1 MLTIKHS
8 IASKD
13 ELLSIINIYKEM
25 YKISSRAR
33 YREDISY
40 VSKECTEE
48 EITEKNDGI
57 FLSVK
62 MVNIR

>member
-1 MLTIKHS
+1 MQYTAKHS
-8 IASKD
+8 DCLRIKAQLTDGSQRLVVMC
-13 ELLSIINIYKEM
+13 ET
-25 YKISSRAR
+25 KIPR
-33 YREDISY
+33 
-40 VSKECTEE
+40 KECTEE